1 MNRLIAVLLCLL
13 FCVPVPASG
22 EKPGRAGR
30 ESRTIIEEAVTFRG
44 RYGSEA
50 DEQVRMLLQ
59 ELETAK
65 EKICELQAENADLL
79 KGGKLFLD
87 FLQVLKKYMFIADGS
102 TGKRYIEMKYVFEEY
117 EEKDFEKIEAMLL
130 ALEEDNNE

>member
-1 MNRLIAVLLCLL
+1 MKTC
-13 FCVPVPASG
+13 
-22 EKPGRAGR
+22 
-30 ESRTIIEEAVTFRG
+30 EEYV
-44 RYGSEA
+44 
-50 DEQVRMLLQ
+50 LQ

-117 EEKDFEKIEAMLL
+117 EEKDFEILEAMLM
-130 ALEEDNNE
+130 ALEEEETGQ

>member
-1 MNRLIAVLLCLL
+1 MKTC
-13 FCVPVPASG
+13 
-22 EKPGRAGR
+22 
-30 ESRTIIEEAVTFRG
+30 EEYV
-44 RYGSEA
+44 
-50 DEQVRMLLQ
+50 LQ
-59 ELETAK
+59 ELAEAK
-65 EKICELQAENADLL
+65 EIIAALKAENEDLL

-87 FLQVLKKYMFIADGS
+87 FLHVLKKYMFIAEGS